1 MTKQFFVHMEPP
13 TVTDQQK
20 RLGVRNG
27 KPCRYADARVSDAI
41 SKLTAHL
48 APHRPENPMEG
59 PLSLQVKWL
68 FSPRGKH
75 VHGDWRDTKPDTD
88 NLDKALRDVM
98 TRLGFWRDDAQVV
111 QAITEKAWWNPPG
124 IWVRIVQL
132 GKSALKMPPE
142 AIAPDGGD
150 G

>member
-1 MTKQFFVHMEPP
+1 MTKQFFACFEPP
-13 TVTDQQK
+13 TVTDQEK
-20 RLGVRNG
+20 RLAVHNG
-27 KPCRYADARVSDAI
+27 KPIRYADARVSDAI
-41 SKLTAHL
+41 AKLTAHL
-48 APHRPENPMEG
+48 APHRPDEPLTG

-98 TRLGFWRDDAQVV
+98 TRLGFWQDDAQVV
-111 QAITEKAWWNPPG
+111 QAITEKVWWNPPG

-132 GKSALKMPPE
+132 EKSALEMPSEGPE
-142 AIAPDGGD
+142 GD
-150 G
+150 GVDG